1 MFDTIGAFKKQFT
14 PVEGGYLLYPSAK
27 GGGKLITVEEY
38 DSLVADWQRTAGRGG
53 RWKTVGLVMVLV
65 LLWTLL
71 TEALSLP
78 DWAETLFIAVIVIGI
93 SARLLWVSL
102 APRRL
107 VKNRLP
113 LTLPRPVSD
122 ARREARAALN
132 WPLVVFAV
140 LVSGAIFFS
149 TLNASER
156 TPSIWAWLVGSG
168 LMMLAYLWIGL
179 KKLID
184 RRR

>member
-38 DSLVADWQRTAGRGG
+38 DRLVADWQRTAGRGG
-53 RWKTVGLVMVLV
+53 LWKTAGLVIVLV

-71 TEALSLP
+71 SEALSLP
-78 DWAETLFIAVIVIGI
+78 DWAETLFIVVVVIGI
-93 SARLLWVSL
+93 SARLLWASL

-107 VKNRLP
+107 VRDRP
-113 LTLPRPVSD
+113 PVTLPRPVSD

-132 WPLVVFAV
+132 WPFVVFA
-140 LVSGAIFFS
+140 LLASGGIFFS
-149 TLNASER
+149 TLNALER
-156 TPSIWAWLVGSG
+156 TPSTYAWLVGSG

-179 KKLID
+179 KKLVD